1 MLNYIWAGMIV
12 VAVGYGI
19 ATGNIGDVGNEA
31 VESAKEAVELCI
43 TMLGIMSLWMGLMEV
58 ARTAGVIQRL
68 EKWMNPLIKWLF
80 PNLPKEHNARTHIAT
95 NIVANLLGLGWA
107 ATPAGLRAMEELAKH
122 PVGRQE
128 IGTNNS
134 RRKAK
139 EFGEHIATD
148 EMCTFLILNISS
160 LQLIPV
166 TIIAF
171 RSQFGADNPSAIVL
185 PAIIATSVSTG
196 VGVLYCKLK
205 SRRRRNYGKPE
216 KY

>member
-1 MLNYIWAGMIV
+1 MLNYIWTGMIV
-12 VAVGYGI
+12 VAVIYGVL
-19 ATGNIGDVGNEA
+19 TGNIGEVGNGA

-43 TMLGIMSLWMGLMEV
+43 TMLGVMSLWMGLMEV
-58 ARTAGVIQRL
+58 AKTAGVIRKL
-68 EKWMNPLIKWLF
+68 EHWMKPLIRWLF
-80 PNLPKEHNARTHIAT
+80 PNLPEEHSARAHIAT

-122 PVGRQE
+122 P
-128 IGTNNS
+128 TNGKRPS
-134 RRKAK
+134 
-139 EFGEHIATD
+139 HVATD
-148 EMCTFLILNISS
+148 EMCTFLVLNISS

-171 RSQFGADNPSAIVL
+171 RNQFGAQNPSAVVL

-196 VGVLYCKLK
+196 VGILYCKLK
-205 SRRRRNYGKPE
+205 SKR